1 MYKGGIVDILDKAC
15 SRGSYLSGEREE
27 EEKGHVE

>member
-1 MYKGGIVDILDKAC
+1 MYKGGLVDILDKAC
-15 SRGSYLSGEREE
+15 SRGSYQSGEREE